1 LVLIVL
7 TGRPGIGKTTILKRI
22 TSILKEKGTSVGG
35 ILTEEV
41 REHGVR
47 IGFDMLDV
55 SSGLRLRLASIHGI
69 NGPRIGRYSVDLSVC
84 SKAASILLDT
94 DTDVI
99 VFDEI
104 GPMELLSDDVSD
116 ALKRLLNVEDKKNII
131 VVVHRRFRHRM
142 IYEYVKNASILIE
155 VDTSNREFLPSYIS
169 NQIIDVTKLNR

>member
-1 LVLIVL
+1 MVLIVL

-22 TSILKEKGTSVGG
+22 TSILKEKGISVGG

-47 IGFDMLDV
+47 VGFDMLDV

-69 NGPRIGRYSVDLSVC
+69 DGPRIGRYSVDLNVC

-94 DTDVI
+94 DADVI

-104 GPMELLSDDVSD
+104 GPMELLSDDLSD
-116 ALKRLLNVEDKKNII
+116 ALQRLLSVEDRKSVI

-142 IYEYVKNASILIE
+142 IDEYIKSASILIE
-155 VDTSNREFLPSYIS
+155 VDTNNRESLPSYIS
-169 NQIIDVTKLNR
+169 NQIVDAAKSNK